1 MENEKVEDA
10 EIVEE
15 PTEKQA
21 PPKQEVPPEVLARH
35 KAAECAGKINEILKE
50 YSFMLSVTHEII
62 TTKNKDGR
70 TVLDIDHQIRF
81 VDKPAN

>member
-1 MENEKVEDA
+1 MEDEKVEN
-10 EIVEE
+10 IEE
-15 PTEKQA
+15 TKESAQEQPT
-21 PPKQEVPPEVLARH
+21 PKQEVPPEVLARH

-62 TTKNKDGR
+62 TTKGKDGK